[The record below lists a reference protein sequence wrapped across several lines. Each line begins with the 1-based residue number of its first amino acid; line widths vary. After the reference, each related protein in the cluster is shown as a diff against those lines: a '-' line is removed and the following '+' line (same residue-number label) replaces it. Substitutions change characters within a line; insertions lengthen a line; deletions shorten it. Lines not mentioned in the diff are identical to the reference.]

1 MASARRFV
9 FTLFVLV
16 ALFRPT
22 GLFAQEYPLV
32 PDRPGSWSA
41 PDVRGATLPPEARAA
56 AVALANQ
63 LFEIIRRVPA
73 IAPAAGFQVV
83 QHLSRDGPMALCGAR
98 LQPLLQRTRY
108 PHRDHDVVGHVFTL
122 HHIDDT
128 PCHGVDRRAGRPR
141 ASVPPS
147 GARDSPE

>member
-9 FTLFVLV
+9 FALFVLV
-16 ALFRPT
+16 ALSRPT

-73 IAPAAGFQVV
+73 MAPAAGFQVV
-83 QHLSRDGPMALCGAR
+83 QHTYLSLENIDRSAR
-98 LQPLLQRTRY
+98 
-108 PHRDHDVVGHVFTL
+108 VA
-122 HHIDDT
+122 
-128 PCHGVDRRAGRPR
+128 DRGCI
-141 ASVPPS
+141 ST
-147 GARDSPE
+147 